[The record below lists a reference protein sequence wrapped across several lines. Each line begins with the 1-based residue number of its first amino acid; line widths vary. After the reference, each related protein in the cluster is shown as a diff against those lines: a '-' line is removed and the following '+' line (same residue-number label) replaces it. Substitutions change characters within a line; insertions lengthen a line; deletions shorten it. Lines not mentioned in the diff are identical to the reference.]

1 MRTNPTSVP
10 GKSAEDRPL
19 IAVFADAARADSAL
33 ARVAARLVSRPAPGT
48 LVLRGTRRCAAELY
62 AAGARL
68 VIG

>member
-1 MRTNPTSVP
+1 MRTHPSNAP

-19 IAVFADAARADSAL
+19 IAVFADAARADRAL
-33 ARVAARLVSRPAPGT
+33 SRVAARLVSRPAPGT
-48 LVLRGTRRCAAELY
+48 LVLRGTRGCAAVLY